1 MCLKKSV
8 YSTLIVSASANFN
21 TALYGLLPESKCSPA
36 HTCSSISAAK
46 RVFAEQEFDFVL
58 INSPLPD
65 DTGVRFAIDV
75 CKSKNCVALLL
86 VRSELH
92 DEIYEKVFPWGVF
105 TLAKP
110 TSRTALI
117 RALDWM
123 VSTRERLRNLE
134 KKALSIEEKMEEIRL
149 VNHAK
154 WLLISQRQMNES
166 AAHRYIEKQ
175 AMNRCLTQREVS
187 LEIIQNGS

>member
-1 MCLKKSV
+1 MSLKEQV
-8 YSTLIVSASANFN
+8 YSVLIVSAAERFSDALSA
-21 TALYGLLPESKCSPA
+21 LLPPSRYQPVCKA
-36 HTCSSISAAK
+36 ADISSAK
-46 RVFAEQEFDFVL
+46 RAVSEQEFDFVL

-123 VSTRERLRNLE
+123 VSTC
-134 KKALSIEEKMEEIRL
+134 
-149 VNHAK
+149 
-154 WLLISQRQMNES
+154 LLYTS
-166 AAHRYIEKQ
+166 
-175 AMNRCLTQREVS
+175 RCV
-187 LEIIQNGS
+187 

>member
-134 KKALSIEEKMEEIRL
+134 KKALSIEEK
-149 VNHAK
+149 

-175 AMNRCLTQREVS
+175 AMNRCLTKREVS

>member
-92 DEIYEKVFPWGVF
+92 DEIYEKVFPWRFYPCETHFQDGSYPCSR
-105 TLAKP
+105 LDGQHQG
-110 TSRTALI
+110 TSEKSGEKSPVHR
-117 RALDWM
+117 RKNGRN
-123 VSTRERLRNLE
+123 SPGKSREM
-134 KKALSIEEKMEEIRL
+134 APY
-149 VNHAK
+149 
-154 WLLISQRQMNES
+154 QS
-166 AAHRYIEKQ
+166 AADE
-175 AMNRCLTQREVS
+175 
-187 LEIIQNGS
+187 